1 MGKKQVG
8 VPAKCIPGSALY
20 SLFNKIILETYDQIT
35 WMSIFEMA
43 IA

>member
-8 VPAKCIPGSALY
+8 VPAKHIPSRALY
-20 SLFNKIILETYDQIT
+20 SLFNKMTLEMYDQLT
-35 WMSIFEMA
+35 WMSVFEMA